1 MTNNSKI
8 TVKPNDLKGREIDKR
23 IIELMGQTLIKENV
37 DRSTIE
43 LTKRGPDGKVYG
55 IVRENHEWF
64 IKTADDTESLTKES
78 FKYIGG
84 LQNKKDFA
92 YPSYAKAIKQ
102 LNQKFKSL
110 NESLGIKTNINV
122 FRNDNLFE
130 NEADKNILDKKG
142 EELDDGKPK
151 EEGGTNLV
159 GKTGNT
165 KKAKNDFTKVKVEMT
180 EDETRIDGMITGEEV
195 NEEEVVEES
204 MLGAASFFQ
213 GDDIILNNNDTLSI
227 SHGVD
232 VLDDAIANA
241 TGEKKVTEMKEAED
255 ILKGLT
261 NEEVISILEKVTGKK
276 KS

>member
-110 NESLGIKTNINV
+110 NEALGIKTNINV

-130 NEADKNILDKKG
+130 TEADKNVLDKKG

-151 EEGGTNLV
+151 EEGGSNLV
-159 GKTGNT
+159 GKNGK
-165 KKAKNDFTKVKVEMT
+165 KKADNDFTKVKVEMT
-180 EDETRIDGMITGEEV
+180 EEEARIDSMISGEEV
-195 NEEEVVEES
+195 TEEVVEES

-213 GDDIILNNNDTLSI
+213 GDDIIINDTLSI

-232 VLDDAIANA
+232 VLGDAIDSA
-241 TGEKKVTEMKEAED
+241 TGEKKVAEMLTAEG